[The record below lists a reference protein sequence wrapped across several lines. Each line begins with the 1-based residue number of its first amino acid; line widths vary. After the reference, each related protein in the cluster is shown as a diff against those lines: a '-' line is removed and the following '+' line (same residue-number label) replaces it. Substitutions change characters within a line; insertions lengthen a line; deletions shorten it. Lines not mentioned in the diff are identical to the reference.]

1 MIEKREIKFRFFKPS
16 ENKMIYP
23 YPSGKSDGSFL
34 GKFTDLVGD
43 EDWIVMQFTGKQD
56 DDGVDIYEG
65 DILEF
70 DKLEHEI
77 YAVDISFGDNF
88 YFEELEHENIGVVS
102 WDNEECCWCFG
113 GGGAYRDMKFGRK
126 IGNIYENQELL
137 KAHAIDNPNLEKFLK
152 LK

>member
-34 GKFTDLVGD
+34 GKFTDLVAD
-43 EDWIVMQFTGKQD
+43 EDWIVMQFTGQQD
-56 DDGVDIYEG
+56 KHDVDVYDG

-70 DKLEHEI
+70 DESEWGGK
-77 YAVDISFGDNF
+77 DNI
-88 YFEELEHENIGVVS
+88 HVVS
-102 WDNEECCWCFG
+102 WSNKGCCWCFG
-113 GGGAYRDMKFGRK
+113 GGGAYHDMEFRRK